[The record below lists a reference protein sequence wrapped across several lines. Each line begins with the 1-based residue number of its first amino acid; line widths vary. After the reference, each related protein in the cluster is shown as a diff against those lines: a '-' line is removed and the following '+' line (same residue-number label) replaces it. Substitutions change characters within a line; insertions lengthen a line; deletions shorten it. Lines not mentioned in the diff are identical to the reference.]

1 MLEPNNL
8 EAIKAGHFDEPG
20 DIEMA
25 DAEGYEGV
33 GDAEDNED
41 HANSEAETIHEFY
54 DDNELEGG
62 SEGGLGHNTELVDE
76 FLEEYNSAT
85 SNPWDQFLD
94 FLADNLHRFTLGE
107 YSSTD
112 TSSSL
117 STEEILEMRDFL
129 LQPDRPI
136 EPPEILIYVNQTR
149 FETLP
154 VEIMFKVLD
163 RLFNFHR
170 DDEETLEIG
179 MIHALHALGS
189 LNQYMF
195 DVVNHWVEGAR
206 PKWEKFKM
214 LELQCYGSRDAVK
227 EDIMSP
233 WNVLV
238 YPTSGIEESN
248 VAVQAA
254 TTCVEC
260 FHFLV
265 EQELVP
271 MGGYDM
277 NGESF
282 LNWAIKRDCQ
292 PVVDYMLDWMPTND
306 FFYSTAL
313 RFGYQEDKHPLA
325 TLLEDGN
332 QRGFEKLLDK
342 LTQSKDVENWELGW
356 SLSDRRLKLKMCS
369 FLSAKRADL
378 LLTKLKVNI
387 GNIVM
392 DQAIGNEERRQ
403 SVIDAPNYGRLGA
416 IFPLGS
422 DTSSWHEAARYNPDG
437 DAFME
442 WLWKN
447 ANSKPTNIN
456 KQGYTPLMYAAL
468 GESIT
473 AFKWLA
479 KHGDP
484 AAPLSSR
491 PNSREPFAL
500 RAAAFNQTFHSD
512 EMFEILLE
520 EMPDEFFCDF
530 SLAKD
535 AFGWIIDGI
544 WSFRFDPREMNPEK
558 PWPNERVLIIFLAK
572 EKCQQLVNRLPD
584 SWETSWEQLQ
594 IVTRA
599 RLYDYHF
606 LPPSLTWKKANKQR
620 KPSNQSLFGLT
631 LPSIFGRQS

>member
-1 MLEPNNL
+1 MSKSNEL
-8 EAIKAGHFDEPG
+8 EAIKAGLVDEPS

-25 DAEGYEGV
+25 DAEGYEEGA
-33 GDAEDNED
+33 GDAEDSED

-54 DDNELEGG
+54 DDNELESG
-62 SEGGLGHNTELVDE
+62 SEGGLGYNTE
-76 FLEEYNSAT
+76 EENDSAT
-85 SNPWDQFLD
+85 SIPWEKSLH

-117 STEEILEMRDFL
+117 PTEETLEMRDFL
-129 LQPDRPI
+129 LQPDRPV
-136 EPPEILIYVNQTR
+136 EPTEIPIYVMETR

-154 VEIMFKVLD
+154 VEIMFEVLD

-179 MIHALHALGS
+179 MIHALHALES
-189 LNQYMF
+189 LNPYMF
-195 DVVNHWVEGAR
+195 DVVNHWIKGAR
-206 PKWEKFKM
+206 SKWEKFKT
-214 LELQCYGSRDAVK
+214 LELQCYDSREAVN
-227 EDIMSP
+227 EDTMNP
-233 WNVLV
+233 WNVLL
-238 YPTSGIEESN
+238 YPISGVKESN

-265 EQELVP
+265 EQELIP
-271 MGGYDM
+271 IGGYDR

-282 LNWAIKRDCQ
+282 LNWAIRRNCQ
-292 PVVDYMLDWMPTND
+292 SVVDYMLDWMFTED
-306 FFYSTAL
+306 FFYSTAG
-313 RFGYQEDKHPLA
+313 RIGYLEDKHPLA
-325 TLLEDGN
+325 TLLEYGN
-332 QRGFEKLLDK
+332 QRGFEKLLDR

-356 SLSDRRLKLKMCS
+356 SLNNHRLKLKMCS
-369 FLSAKRADL
+369 FLSAERADL

-387 GNIVM
+387 GNVVM
-392 DQAIGNEERRQ
+392 DQVIGKEESRQ
-403 SVIDAPNYGRLGA
+403 SVVDAPSFGRLGFM
-416 IFPLGS
+416 FPSGS
-422 DTSSWHEAARYNPDG
+422 EISSWHKAARYNPDG
-437 DAFME
+437 DAFMQ
-442 WLWKN
+442 WLSKN

-468 GESIT
+468 GESIA

-512 EMFEILLE
+512 EMFEILLD
-520 EMPDEFFCDF
+520 EMPDKFFRD
-530 SLAKD
+530 SALAKD
-535 AFGWIIDGI
+535 AFGWIIDGL
-544 WSFRFDPREMNPEK
+544 WSFRFDPRVQNPEK
-558 PWPNERVLIIFLAK
+558 PWPNERVLIVFLAK

-584 SWETSWEQLQ
+584 SWETSREQLQ

-599 RLYDYHF
+599 RLYGYHF
-606 LPPSLTWKKANKQR
+606 LPPSLTRKKVNKQR
-620 KPSNQSLFGLT
+620 KPSHPRLFGLT
-631 LPSIFGRQS
+631 LPSIFGRQN